1 MSPPFVER
9 RIAAPDR
16 PARKPV
22 NRLSLGFFVVAAL
35 AVMYLQVA
43 GPSLARAPFAAFLGN
58 DALPFVRA
66 SATAFGSSGEVKVR
80 LAMPGENLEYPLEV
94 QGDPSR
100 LSYAWVR
107 VGDTALVG
115 APVAVAGAEVRAPTS
130 AGFYQLAVVC
140 GPSRRV
146 LEELTVA
153 VLVPFQAQIAGA
165 VNGYRIGTYLA
176 ERISGVRVPEG
187 FLEITPAVLD
197 LNVTKHLR
205 VRDFVNQDRQT
216 QWPRYAAV
224 SPRLLDKVELVVAEL
239 ARWHGEDSL
248 AVRMRVT
255 SGFRSPEHNR
265 RIRRAAADSRHQY
278 GEAVD
283 LVIDADGD
291 GRITRADMRLVGLA
305 VEIVEMHHPD
315 LVGGL
320 GLYLRGRP
328 HVHIDVGGKR
338 SRWRG

>member
-1 MSPPFVER
+1 MPPPFVER
-9 RIAAPDR
+9 RAAVPDR

-22 NRLSLGFFVVAAL
+22 NLFTLGIFALAAL
-35 AVMYLQVA
+35 AVVHLRFPP
-43 GPSLARAPFAAFLGN
+43 PSLARAPFAAFLGS

-66 SATAFGSSGEVKVR
+66 SATAFGTSGEVKVR
-80 LAMPGENLEYPLEV
+80 FAMPGEGLEYPLEV
-94 QGDPSR
+94 QGDPER
-100 LSYAWVR
+100 LSYSWVR

-115 APVAVAGAEVRAPTS
+115 DPLAVSGAEVQAPGS
-130 AGFYQLAVVC
+130 AGFYQLALVR
-140 GPSRRV
+140 GPSRKV

-153 VLVPFQAQIAGA
+153 VLVPFEQKIGGA

-176 ERISGVRVPEG
+176 ERISGRSVPAG
-187 FLEITPAVLD
+187 FLEITPAVLE
-197 LNVTKHLR
+197 LNVTKHLQ
-205 VRDFVNQDRQT
+205 VRDFVNQDRQV

-224 SPRLLDKVELVVAEL
+224 NPRLLDKVELVVAEL
-239 ARWHGEDSL
+239 ARWHGQDSL
-248 AVRMRVT
+248 GVRVRVT

-265 RIRRAAADSRHQY
+265 RVRRAAADSRHQY

-291 GRITRADMRLVGLA
+291 GRITRTDMRLVGLA
-305 VEIVEMHHPD
+305 VEIVEMHHPH

-320 GLYLRGRP
+320 GLYLRGSP

>member
-1 MSPPFVER
+1 MPPFVDR
-9 RIAAPDR
+9 RVAIPDR
-16 PARKPV
+16 PAKRPV
-22 NRLSLGFFVVAAL
+22 NLLTIGLFAL
-35 AVMYLQVA
+35 AAMTMVHLRFPQ
-43 GPSLARAPFAAFLGN
+43 PSLARAPFAAFLGS

-80 LAMPGENLEYPLEV
+80 LAMPGEHIEYPLEV
-94 QGDPSR
+94 QGDPGR
-100 LSYAWVR
+100 LSYTWVR
-107 VGDTALVG
+107 VGDTVLVG
-115 APVAVAGAEVRAPTS
+115 EPLAVSGAEVQAPTS
-130 AGFYQLAVVC
+130 AGFYQLALVR
-140 GPSRRV
+140 GSSRRV

-153 VLVPFQAQIAGA
+153 VLMPFQAKVAGA

-176 ERISGVRVPEG
+176 ERISGRSVPEG

-205 VRDFVNQDRQT
+205 VRDFVNQDRQA

-239 ARWHGEDSL
+239 ARWHGQDSL
-248 AVRMRVT
+248 AVRVRVT

-265 RIRRAAADSRHQY
+265 RVRRAAADSRHQY

-283 LVIDADGD
+283 LVIDANGD
-291 GRITRADMRLVGLA
+291 GRVTQVDMRLVGLA
-305 VEIVEMHHPD
+305 VEIVEMHHPH

-320 GLYLRGRP
+320 GLYLRGSP